1 MSLQESYLD
10 QNPEQIDQ
18 ENIEI
23 NVFPLLRLE
32 RNKGKKLALN

>member
-23 NVFPLLRLE
+23 NIFLLLRLE